1 MANIKDIFQE
11 DRPREQ
17 AEKNGISNL
26 NNTQLL
32 ALIINSGVKGHS
44 CIDIANDILFKYQT
58 ILNISKLKF
67 EDFYS
72 IQGLNKA
79 KIYQLLAV
87 FELFKRISLEIN
99 TKYCEN
105 EYKPIELVKEFINIG
120 SCEEEKLLVICL
132 KNNNRTKVFEYTIG
146 LNDYIKINI
155 NCILKTIKETK
166 SNSVILLYNHL
177 DDDSLPSNDDIF
189 STFKFENYLKSEKIR
204 LLDHIIISNKNYF
217 SFYEE
222 KMLS

>member
-1 MANIKDIFQE
+1 MAKIKEIFEE

-17 AEKNGISNL
+17 AEKLGISNL

-32 ALIINSGVKGHS
+32 ALIINSGVRGHS
-44 CIDIANDILFKYQT
+44 CIEIANEILFKYRT

-67 EDFYS
+67 DDFYS
-72 IQGLNKA
+72 IDGLNKA
-79 KIYQLLAV
+79 RIYRLLAI
-87 FELFKRISLEIN
+87 FELYKRLNVEIN
-99 TKYCEN
+99 SKYCEGD
-105 EYKPIELVKEFINIG
+105 YRPIELVKEFINIG

-132 KNNNRTKVFEYTIG
+132 KNNDRTKVFEYTVG
-146 LNDYIKINI
+146 LNEYVKVNI
-155 NCILKTIKETK
+155 NCILKMIKETK
-166 SNSVILLYNHL
+166 SNNVILLHNHL
-177 DDDSLPSNDDIF
+177 DDDALPSNDDLF
-189 STFKFENYLKSEKIR
+189 STFRFENYLKNEKIK